1 MELAEAASE
10 AGVGDEAAPA
20 PADERGA
27 DERRGLVRRQA
38 EEHLLHELIRQ
49 LQRPPH
55 VASARRRR
63 AAELGFCCSLDFAM
77 GNERV
82 GRGVQ

>member
-27 DERRGLVRRQA
+27 DE
-38 EEHLLHELIRQ
+38 HLLHELIRQ
-49 LQRPPH
+49 LQRPRH

>member
-49 LQRPPH
+49 LQRPRH
-55 VASARRRR
+55 VAFAPSPAAVAAA
-63 AAELGFCCSLDFAM
+63 AAELGFCCW
-77 GNERV
+77 EQR
-82 GRGVQ
+82 Q